1 MLSHGRLSILS
12 NVRSEYYSATAAE
25 SAAVL
30 STAATV
36 STVSTTAASTV
47 STVVES
53 VFSAPL
59 LAALFPQD
67 AFSLLFK
74 SVILNSCFIKTL
86 QRYTLFQYVVLLKPT
101 FFPHFYVVQ
110 LNLLIY
116 SMF

>member
-36 STVSTTAASTV
+36 STVSTVSTTAVSTV

-53 VFSAPL
+53 AFSAPL

-67 AFSLLFK
+67 AK
-74 SVILNSCFIKTL
+74 ETAANAT
-86 QRYTLFQYVVLLKPT
+86 KPT

-110 LNLLIY
+110 PNLLIY

>member
-36 STVSTTAASTV
+36 STVSTVSTTAVSTV

-53 VFSAPL
+53 AFSAPL

-67 AFSLLFK
+67 AK
-74 SVILNSCFIKTL
+74 ETAANATNKK
-86 QRYTLFQYVVLLKPT
+86 Y
-101 FFPHFYVVQ
+101 
-110 LNLLIY
+110 
-116 SMF
+116 

>member
-53 VFSAPL
+53 AFSAPL

-67 AFSLLFK
+67 AK
-74 SVILNSCFIKTL
+74 ETAANA
-86 QRYTLFQYVVLLKPT
+86 QREIVVLL
-101 FFPHFYVVQ
+101 FFFFVDDDDEFDVVAE
-110 LNLLIY
+110 LNIV
-116 SMF
+116 SVCVCVCV

>member
-30 STAATV
+30 STAV
-36 STVSTTAASTV
+36 STV

-53 VFSAPL
+53 AFSAPL

-67 AFSLLFK
+67 AKETAAMLC
-74 SVILNSCFIKTL
+74 N
-86 QRYTLFQYVVLLKPT
+86 
-101 FFPHFYVVQ
+101 
-110 LNLLIY
+110 LIY
-116 SMF
+116 

>member
-30 STAATV
+30 SKILI
-36 STVSTTAASTV
+36 
-47 STVVES
+47 
-53 VFSAPL
+53 FS
-59 LAALFPQD
+59 
-67 AFSLLFK
+67 FSLLFK

-110 LNLLIY
+110 PNLLIY